1 MEAKGCAKPAVWKDA
16 RRHFYW
22 TVRARVARSSALAL
36 LEEAS
41 PESTPEYRQRLLN
54 SLSFVDKTTDSRA
67 AAEALEKL
75 DLTATVTQLKS
86 DFLMRR
92 LLDMAQLDRKAMM
105 ASLVRL
111 SDNLSDDD
119 KATLI
124 SALQNTGRS
133 PGKSQPDPPIVDR
146 C

>member
-22 TVRARVARSSALAL
+22 AVRARVARSSALAL

-41 PESTPEYRQRLLN
+41 PESTLEYRQRLLN
-54 SLSFVDKTTDSRA
+54 SISFVDKTTDFRT

-75 DLTATVTQLKS
+75 DLTATVAQLKS

-119 KATLI
+119 RITLI

-133 PGKSQPDPPIVDR
+133 PGKSQSDHSIIDR
-146 C
+146 R

>member
-22 TVRARVARSSALAL
+22 AVRARVARSSALAL

-54 SLSFVDKTTDSRA
+54 SISFVDKTTDFRT

-75 DLTATVTQLKS
+75 DLTATVAQLKS

-119 KATLI
+119 RITLI

-133 PGKSQPDPPIVDR
+133 PGKSQSDHSIIDR
-146 C
+146 R